1 MWSTRWCLACGVAYQ
16 PNSGVQKYC
25 GAIDCRNVRNRTYP
39 RKRVESGKH
48 REYSKKAWHRKHPR
62 AQKICPSCQ
71 GEFTVRI
78 TNAQRYCSARC
89 AAQTYQTLRQE
100 PRKNQR
106 QKVQYLWGYANS
118 RHRGNEGGQLAEE
131 AAPRFLKN
139 LGFENIVV
147 ASIEGV
153 NFPWDIIA
161 ERGGQKYVIQVTMS
175 VRAVHKYSRAAQAL
189 GVHWAVLF
197 IKPDLTRA
205 ILKVPP
211 DHIKSTYLKAKEV
224 MPL

>member
-1 MWSTRWCLACGVAYQ
+1 MEKVCKHCGTAY
-16 PNSGVQKYC
+16 VIARY
-25 GAIDCRNVRNRTYP
+25 
-39 RKRVESGKH
+39 
-48 REYSKKAWHRKHPR
+48 REDTAHFCSLPCFQAYRSQNGMEPYQHAPKL
-62 AQKICPSCQ
+62 C
-71 GEFTVRI
+71 
-78 TNAQRYCSARC
+78 RYC
-89 AAQTYQTLRQE
+89 AQPFIPKTGRAVYCYGEGCRSKGTNYWRYRHNDKRRNERRKLQE
-100 PRKNQR
+100 H
-106 QKVQYLWGYANS
+106 WGFANS
-118 RHRGNEGGQLAEE
+118 RHLGCKGGKIAEE
-131 AAPRFLKN
+131 AAPGFLKN
-139 LGFENIVV
+139 LAFENIVV
-147 ASIEGV
+147 AVEHGV